1 MESLLVPVIYGS
13 VRRER
18 VGIRAA
24 RFVVAELESRG
35 HRAVLIDPLE
45 RQLPMLDVM
54 YKEYRKGEAPAYL
67 EELAEL
73 FRSADAFVVVSGEYN
88 HGVPPAL
95 ANMMDYFLE
104 EYFWRPCGM
113 VTYSGGRF
121 GGVRAGFA
129 LRSMLGEMGMVTI
142 PTIFPVASVQN
153 AFDEGGVPSDP
164 RTREY
169 AKTFFDEL
177 FWYAHA
183 LKTAR
188 AAGVPY

>member
-24 RFVVAELESRG
+24 RFAVAELEKRG
-35 HRAVLIDPLE
+35 HRPLLIDPVE
-45 RQLPMLDVM
+45 RPLPLLGLM
-54 YKEYRKGEAPAYL
+54 YKEYPKGEAPASL
-67 EELAEL
+67 EDLAQT

-95 ANMMDYFLE
+95 ANLMDYFLE
-104 EYFWRPCGM
+104 EYFWRPCGI

-121 GGVRAGFA
+121 GGVRAGYA

-142 PTIFPVASVQN
+142 PTIFPIANVAD
-153 AFDEGGVPSDP
+153 AFDERGTPSDP
-164 RTREY
+164 KTSTY
-169 AKTFFDEL
+169 VATFFDEL
-177 FWYAHA
+177 CWYARA
-183 LKTAR
+183 LKEAR
-188 AAGVPY
+188 KGGVPY